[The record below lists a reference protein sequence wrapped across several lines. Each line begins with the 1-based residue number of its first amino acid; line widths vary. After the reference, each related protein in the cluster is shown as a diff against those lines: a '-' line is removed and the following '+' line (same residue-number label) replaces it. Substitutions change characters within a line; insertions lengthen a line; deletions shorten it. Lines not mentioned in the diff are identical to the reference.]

1 MQFALTHCGSWQL
14 LDVKQLQL
22 RQWRARRA
30 QAEVCFMDRR
40 RARWTSFVQRR
51 RIAHGILHKVA
62 VLGQISGSHSI
73 NIQQWYM
80 IAPLM
85 QCDIVTAACA
95 AHTHA
100 QGICGWDSWS
110 CRQATGAGRTA
121 HLDGLPMHYSSK
133 ATFAIARHAWL
144 RRIAALSC
152 APLTD
157 LECCDQPAVL
167 APLFL
172 FRWASRPRGAKSR
185 RFRPMP

>member
-1 MQFALTHCGSWQL
+1 MQVALHCGSWQL
-14 LDVKQLQL
+14 LDVKQGLPAVCCMLQL

-30 QAEVCFMDRR
+30 PAEVWFMDRR

-51 RIAHGILHKVA
+51 RIAHGILHEAAV

-100 QGICGWDSWS
+100 QGNCGWDSWS

-133 ATFAIARHAWL
+133 ATL
-144 RRIAALSC
+144 
-152 APLTD
+152 P
-157 LECCDQPAVL
+157 
-167 APLFL
+167 
-172 FRWASRPRGAKSR
+172 SRVTPGCGESPR
-185 RFRPMP
+185 